1 MESST
6 KKIKNL
12 KSRENKFNSNNTFKT
27 NKSATNL
34 NFTLENNNK
43 KNPMHHRYFSYG
55 TFQLKKKNIYG

>member
-27 NKSATNL
+27 NKSATN
-34 NFTLENNNK
+34 NFNFDLDTNNRK
-43 KNPMHHRYFSYG
+43 SLYG
-55 TFQLKKKNIYG
+55 

>member
-27 NKSATNL
+27 NKSATNNFNFDLDTNNRKSLL
-34 NFTLENNNK
+34 N
-43 KNPMHHRYFSYG
+43 HRYFII
-55 TFQLKKKNIYG
+55 FKFL